1 MTVTLRTDEVPDP
14 RDRHDFLRQIVRETV
29 VPLRLHQERPQE
41 NHWGEVVR
49 TDLPCGSVARL
60 SAFPTKVDRTPRM
73 IRESDPDLYQV
84 QMHLAGTS
92 LISEG
97 AEEVQIGPG
106 EVVVFDPHRPFHA
119 SVGYPV
125 PASQQ
130 GEGITRVVNLMLPRQ
145 MLDLRG
151 PRDTVT
157 KARLSCQNP
166 MNPLAATAMVELNT
180 QHLAGNIDLVTH
192 LTSVIAELL
201 TFGLAHQ
208 LESLSSVAPETREN
222 VLFWSVRRSSS
233 PGWPTS
239 SSRPCSSMSTSRI
252 PLSPLGPS
260 PRRTTSHRA
269 RCNACS
275 SARTCPSST
284 TSGVDASNAAGGT
297 CSTPLSAPDPSQP
310 SLSIGVFA
318 TNRTST
324 GGSASGT
331 ASRLA
336 LTASKPGEQS
346 RTTKPPAR
354 TANDGSPAIPHSEC
368 GTVARCRHSASHLG
382 GRRLGRGHIATQPSR
397 NRGRW
402 GRRAG

>member
-166 MNPLAATAMVELNT
+166 MNPLAATAMAELKT
-180 QHLAGNIDLVTH
+180 QHLAGNIDLATH

-222 VLFWSVRRSSS
+222 VLFWSVRRF
-233 PGWPTS
+233 
-239 SSRPCSSMSTSRI
+239 I
-252 PLSPLGPS
+252 DEHL
-260 PRRTTSHRA
+260 A
-269 RCNACS
+269 
-275 SARTCPSST
+275 
-284 TSGVDASNAAGGT
+284 
-297 CSTPLSAPDPSQP
+297 DP
-310 SLSIGVFA
+310 
-318 TNRTST
+318 
-324 GGSASGT
+324 
-331 ASRLA
+331 A
-336 LTASKPGEQS
+336 LTTRTIAEAYDVAPRTLQRLFQREDMSVVDHIRSRRLERCRRDLLDPTQRTRPVSAIAQRWGFRDESHFNRRFRERYGVPPGTYREQAW
-346 RTTKPPAR
+346 RTV
-354 TANDGSPAIPHSEC
+354 ANDQAPGAN
-368 GTVARCRHSASHLG
+368 G
-382 GRRLGRGHIATQPSR
+382 Q
-397 NRGRW
+397 
-402 GRRAG
+402 